1 MFGFSIGKILVLAVI
16 VLGVLYGY
24 KIITN
29 SSLVK
34 HNKKDDSEP
43 SSRIDTVYDPE
54 TYSYVTK
61 ESVKKS
67 KKNQ

>member
-16 VLGVLYGY
+16 VLSVLYGY

-29 SSLVK
+29 PNLLKS
-34 HNKKDDSEP
+34 KKNEDSDS

-54 TYSYVTK
+54 TDSYVTK
-61 ESVKKS
+61 DSLKKS
-67 KKNQ
+67 KKT

>member
-29 SSLVK
+29 SNLLKS
-34 HNKKDDSEP
+34 KKNEDSHS

-54 TYSYVTK
+54 TDSYVTK
-61 ESVKKS
+61 DSLKKS
-67 KKNQ
+67 KKT

>member
-16 VLGVLYGY
+16 VLSVRYGY

-29 SSLVK
+29 SNLLKS
-34 HNKKDDSEP
+34 KKNEDSDS

-54 TYSYVTK
+54 TDSYITK
-61 ESVKKS
+61 DSLKKS
-67 KKNQ
+67 KKT

>member
-29 SSLVK
+29 SNLLKS
-34 HNKKDDSEP
+34 KKNENSDT

-54 TYSYVTK
+54 TDSYVTK
-61 ESVKKS
+61 DSLKKS
-67 KKNQ
+67 KK

>member
-29 SSLVK
+29 SNLLKS
-34 HNKKDDSEP
+34 NKNEDSDS

-54 TYSYVTK
+54 TDSYVTK
-61 ESVKKS
+61 DSLKKS
-67 KKNQ
+67 KKT

>member
-29 SSLVK
+29 SNLLKS
-34 HNKKDDSEP
+34 KKNENSDT

-54 TYSYVTK
+54 TDSYVTK
-61 ESVKKS
+61 DSLKKS
-67 KKNQ
+67 KKT

>member
-16 VLGVLYGY
+16 VLSVLYGY

-29 SSLVK
+29 SNLLKS
-34 HNKKDDSEP
+34 KKNENSDT

-54 TYSYVTK
+54 TDSYVTK
-61 ESVKKS
+61 DSLKKS
-67 KKNQ
+67 KKT

>member
-29 SSLVK
+29 SNLLKS
-34 HNKKDDSEP
+34 KKNEDSDS

-54 TYSYVTK
+54 TDSYVTK
-61 ESVKKS
+61 DSLKKS
-67 KKNQ
+67 KKT